1 MLNFDILLQF
11 SFAHCIAICAFL
23 VPANL
28 LATGETLRLIGL
40 RRDQIQIWRAV
51 GVASILGL
59 AMLLHVFTWFLIGVV
74 MAPTYILLW
83 LGGMCLSVNL
93 WALINPASLRQVIE
107 TAYKSVASWVTSS

>member
-11 SFAHCIAICAFL
+11 SFAHCVAICTFL

-28 LATGETLRLIGL
+28 LATGQTLRLIGL
-40 RRDQIQIWRAV
+40 RRDQVQIWQAV
-51 GVASILGL
+51 GIASILAL
-59 AMLLHVFTWFLIGVV
+59 VMLLHVFSWFLIGVV

-93 WALINPASLRQVIE
+93 WALINPTSLGQVLE
-107 TAYKSVASWVTSS
+107 TAYKSVASWVTSN